1 MTSSFNPL
9 QEPDLSSE
17 FDQNYQAQQA
27 ALQTIYGEAAKDA
40 QAQVTY
46 TKQQADARN
55 SAIEKLSSFSGQL
68 MEQLVERKKKFNEEE
83 MNQGMLDAFFAGPDE
98 TQLASVD
105 EQEQELVT
113 STRAVN
119 TLADKIKEQDGHSLV
134 AQEVRRAGSWREYG
148 KYIGQVQN
156 TVGMLSMQRGF
167 AEANMPVT
175 LTNSDGTQRQL
186 SYAQLETITDYQA
199 WQNEFV
205 RKFLTQFPGINPEVA
220 QKYIFPELR
229 KSLKT
234 SAIEW
239 NQDREEA
246 IEAERKSDAKDALVN
261 ASGSMNIGQ
270 IYLKLWES
278 KVLTRKELSDAAKL
292 LHDQDLLTDND
303 IENIKLADFTNF
315 ADGQPTTLGKAF
327 ERDFAWLET
336 QKAEKL
342 DKDFKTRNQ
351 QIDRNK
357 TRFEEELNQLEGLT
371 NAELRALQD
380 RMTRDPNDLEN
391 YIPPADLKDI
401 LDKYQTREERDD
413 EVSREILN
421 ALYLDRGGNL
431 IESDL
436 KGHSATIRKE
446 FGSLVRTPAEAQ
458 VISSLTD
465 TYSGLVQSAV
475 KDLYMNTDGLI
486 PVGKNNEFERRKL
499 RAVKAF
505 KDEFTKN
512 LKSGEFKSPED
523 AAKAAEEFVRKKL
536 EVKNSTY
543 LLGAEQVPSMINKA
557 SVVVEAKKLLMED
570 RDAYKSQVFEGSEP
584 YLEELK
590 QFAITGRGRIPQ
602 FYHDLSVGSELDA
615 WAFADAQLKAA
626 NYKAGLGRP
635 PVENQ
640 IDAFSPRTQQLLRNY
655 NTPSR
660 TFRAVQNELG
670 TGGAG
675 NTKWFLDTIASKES
689 ASYGEYDAYNLG
701 GANGGYTAYGSGNSA
716 VDQRFGVP
724 VSQLTLGELMALG
737 SSNRIFAAGRYQF
750 IPTTLR
756 EVFNRLNSQGVVGT
770 DTVFD
775 AEIQDLFA
783 MTRAQQRISWPGQN
797 SIQGLINEWR
807 GLKFA
812 DPAKLERML
821 QILNNEPYLQP
832 QALMPGLT
840 IPVW

>member
-9 QEPDLSSE
+9 QEPDLTSE

-27 ALQTIYGEAAKDA
+27 ALQTIFGEAAKDA

-239 NQDREEA
+239 NQEREEA

-278 KVLTRKELSDAAKL
+278 KVLTRKELSETAKL
-292 LHDQDLLTDND
+292 LHLQNLLTDND
-303 IENIKLADFTNF
+303 IENIQGANFTNF

-351 QIDRNK
+351 QIARNK
-357 TRFEEELNQLEGLT
+357 AKFEEELNKLEGLT
-371 NAELRALQD
+371 KAELRALQD
-380 RMTRDPNDLEN
+380 SMTRDPNDLEN

-401 LDKYQTREERDD
+401 LDEYQTREERDD
-413 EVSREILN
+413 EVSRDVLN
-421 ALYLDRGGNL
+421 AVYLDRGGSL

-436 KGHSATIRKE
+436 KGHSAKIRRE
-446 FGSLVRTPAEAQ
+446 FASDVRTPAEVTA
-458 VISSLTD
+458 ISNFKSSYEKDVVAAVEDKYAMTD
-465 TYSGLVQSAV
+465 GQIPQGSRNQFEKRKRRAINAFNERVKTNLRKATFDSPEEAV
-475 KDLYMNTDGLI
+475 K
-486 PVGKNNEFERRKL
+486 E
-499 RAVKAF
+499 A
-505 KDEFTKN
+505 
-512 LKSGEFKSPED
+512 S
-523 AAKAAEEFVRKKL
+523 EFVAKQLR
-536 EVKNSTY
+536 ENDNAY
-543 LLGAEQVPSMINKA
+543 LQQEQVSRTVNKA

-570 RDAYKSQVFEGSEP
+570 RDAYKNQVFEESEK

-602 FYHDLSVGSELDA
+602 FYHDLSVGSDLDA
-615 WAFADAQLKAA
+615 WAFADAQLKASG
-626 NYKAGLGRP
+626 YKAGLGRP

-640 IDAFSPRTQQLLRNY
+640 IDGLSPRTQQLLRNY

-750 IPTTLR
+750 IPDTLR

>member
-9 QEPDLSSE
+9 PVPNTENQ
-17 FDQNYQAQQA
+17 FDQNLQLQQQA
-27 ALQTIYGEAAKDA
+27 LANIYGEAQKDS
-40 QAQVTY
+40 QAAVTY
-46 TKQQADARN
+46 ARQQNESRN
-55 SAIEKLSSFSGQL
+55 RAVEALSTFSGQL
-68 MEQLVERKKKFNEEE
+68 MEQLVDRKKKYNEEQ

-98 TQLASVD
+98 SQLASVD
-105 EQEQELVT
+105 AQEQELVT
-113 STRAVN
+113 STRAIN
-119 TLADKIKEQDGHSLV
+119 TLADKVKEQDGHSLV

-175 LTNSDGTQRQL
+175 ITNPDGTERQL
-186 SYAQLETITDYQA
+186 SYKELETIPEYQA

-205 RKFLTQFPGINPEVA
+205 RKFLTQFPGINPEIA

-234 SAIEW
+234 SALEW

-246 IEAERKSDAKDALVN
+246 IELERKSDAKDALVN

-270 IYLKLWES
+270 IYLQLWES
-278 KVLTRKELSDAAKL
+278 KVLTRRELSDTIKV
-292 LHDQDLLTDND
+292 LHANDLLTDND
-303 IENIKLADFTNF
+303 IENIKAADFTNF
-315 ADGQPTTLGKAF
+315 ADGQSTTLGKAF

-342 DKDFKTRNQ
+342 DKDFKFRNQ
-351 QIDRNK
+351 QIARNK
-357 TRFEEELNQLEGLT
+357 ARFEEKLYQGEVFT
-371 NAELRALQD
+371 NAQLRELQD

-401 LDKYQTREERDD
+401 LDKYETKEEREEA
-413 EVSREILN
+413 VSRDILD
-421 ALYLDRGGNL
+421 ALIDARGGYL
-431 IESDL
+431 IEADL
-436 KGHSATIRKE
+436 ANHPAKVATEYRRNYVK
-446 FGSLVRTPAEAQ
+446 TPAEVTA
-458 VISSLTD
+458 ISNFVSSYEKD
-465 TYSGLVQSAV
+465 VVAAV
-475 KDLYMNTDGLI
+475 EDKYAMTDGQI
-486 PVGKNNEFERRKL
+486 PPGSRNEFMRRKR
-499 RAVKAF
+499 RAINAFQDRVKI
-505 KDEFTKN
+505 N
-512 LKSGEFKSPED
+512 LSKGTFDSAED
-523 AAKAAEEFVRKKL
+523 AVSEAAEHVAKQLRE
-536 EVKNSTY
+536 KNAY
-543 LLGAEQVPSMINKA
+543 LQREEMPRTVNKA
-557 SVVVEAKKLLMED
+557 SVVVEAKKLLRED
-570 RDAYKSQVFEGSEP
+570 RDAYKTQVFEGSEP

-590 QFAITGRGRIPQ
+590 QFAITRKGGIPQ
-602 FYHDLSVGSELDA
+602 FYHDLSVGSDLDA

-626 NYKAGLGRP
+626 GYKVGLGRP

-640 IDAFSPRTQQLLRNY
+640 IDGFSPRTQQLLREY

-660 TFRAVQNELG
+660 TYRAVQNELG
-670 TGGAG
+670 VGGPGA
-675 NTKWFLDTIASKES
+675 TKWFLDTIASEES
-689 ASYGEYDAYNLG
+689 AAHGEYDAYNLG
-701 GANGGYTAYGSGNSA
+701 GSDNGYTPHGSGNSA
-716 VDQRFGVP
+716 VDQRYGLP

-750 IPTTLR
+750 IPDTLR
-756 EVFNRLNSQGVVGT
+756 EVFNRLNAQGVVNS
-770 DTVFD
+770 DTVFN

-783 MTRAQQRISWPGQN
+783 MTRAEQRISWPGQN
-797 SIQGLINEWR
+797 NIQGLINEWR
-807 GLKFA
+807 GLKFV